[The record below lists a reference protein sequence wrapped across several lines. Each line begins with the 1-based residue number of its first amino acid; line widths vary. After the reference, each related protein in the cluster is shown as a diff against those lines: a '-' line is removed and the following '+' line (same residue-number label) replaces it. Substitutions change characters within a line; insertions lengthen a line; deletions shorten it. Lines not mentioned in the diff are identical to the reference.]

1 MSLAEQAFQLP
12 WYGIHHIAL
21 LTTDLDATIRFY
33 RDVLGMQ
40 TSDIAPS
47 KEGRGRHCL
56 IFVKPND
63 DNVWGFH
70 FFERPLEKTTLGAS
84 DTHPQSF
91 VPHVTLRLPDGIA
104 ARALRERLSNAH
116 VSITEIPELG
126 SFVFFDN
133 NQLCLEVTWPKEES
147 VS

>member
-1 MSLAEQAFQLP
+1 MSLAEQTFQLP

-33 RDVLGMQ
+33 RDVLGMP

-70 FFERPLEKTTLGAS
+70 FFERPLEKTTLGAP

-91 VPHVTLRLPDGIA
+91 VPHVALRLPDGIA
-104 ARALRERLSNAH
+104 AHALRERLSNAH
-116 VSITEIPELG
+116 ASITEIPELG

-133 NQLCLEVTWPKEES
+133 NQLCLEVTWPKGEN

>member
-12 WYGIHHIAL
+12 WSGIHHIAL
-21 LTTDLDATIRFY
+21 LTMDLDATIRFY
-33 RDVLGMQ
+33 RDVLGMP
-40 TSDIAPS
+40 TSEIAPS
-47 KEGRGRHCL
+47 QEGRGRHCL

-70 FFERPLEKTTLGAS
+70 FFERPLEETTLGAS
-84 DTHPQSF
+84 GTHPQRF
-91 VPHVTLRLPDGIA
+91 VPHVALRLPDGIA
-104 ARALRERLSNAH
+104 THALRERLSNAH

-133 NQLCLEVTWPKEES
+133 NQLCIEVTWPKKERNS
-147 VS
+147 

>member
-33 RDVLGMQ
+33 RDVLGMP
-40 TSDIAPS
+40 TSEIAPS

-84 DTHPQSF
+84 DMHPQSF
-91 VPHVTLRLPDGIA
+91 VPHVALRLPDETA
-104 ARALRERLSNAH
+104 AHALRERLSNAH

-133 NQLCLEVTWPKEES
+133 NQLCLEVTWPKRES